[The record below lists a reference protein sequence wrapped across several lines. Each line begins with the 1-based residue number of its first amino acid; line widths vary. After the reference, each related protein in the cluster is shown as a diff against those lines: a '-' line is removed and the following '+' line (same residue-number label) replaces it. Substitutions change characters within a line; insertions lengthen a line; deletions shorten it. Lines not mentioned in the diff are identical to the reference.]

1 MRTKSDFGPTA
12 GTRSFDRVGRRPV
25 SRPWRWLAALPVLG
39 VLSAPYV
46 ANRVDPRIF
55 GLPFLLAFIT
65 GWVLLTSL
73 VMAVILVLDDRADRA
88 ARTPTEPGGA

>member
-1 MRTKSDFGPTA
+1 MN
-12 GTRSFDRVGRRPV
+12 
-25 SRPWRWLAALPVLG
+25 RPWRWLAALPVLG
-39 VLSAPYV
+39 VLLAPYV

-73 VMAVILVLDDRADRA
+73 IMAAIFVLDERADRA
-88 ARTPTEPGGA
+88 ARTPPESGGA